1 MAAPVVI
8 ALVTIPI
15 YVTYIG
21 LARYGVLSI
30 VWILLGYFGL
40 LDFGLSRASA
50 NALAKLVHASQS
62 ERARVV
68 VTALHLNLWL
78 GAAGGTVLYFGG
90 GLLLQQMLGASDALH
105 AEIEAALPWIAAM
118 LPLAMLTGVG
128 RGAIESRENFL
139 AVNVLDLAGM
149 ALGQTLPIIFAVVVG
164 PSLAIVIPAAFLAR
178 AASTG
183 MTLVFVA
190 RVENISTLRVLDRA
204 RMRELMGFGAWVSVT
219 NVVGPLLTSIDQ
231 LLIGSTLGAA
241 AVAHYAV
248 PMSLAT
254 RSLIIAGALSRTL
267 FPRFSRLEPK
277 DAKELAV
284 RSVVSLGYCLGAICG
299 PAIILCGSFMTLWM
313 GVDFATWSAPVMEL
327 LMVGAWVNGLAFIPF
342 SLLQGQ
348 GRPDVAAKLHV
359 LEFIPFIVVLWV
371 LLHQYGLM
379 GAALAWTAR
388 VATDAAL
395 MLHAARIRMR
405 ELLRLSPVMVLVA
418 GAYTIA
424 QPYDVA
430 PLWSLLAA
438 VCVLVGV
445 AVCAAVFDVTSRQ
458 MLLALRGRLIAAA
471 M

>member
-1 MAAPVVI
+1 
-8 ALVTIPI
+8 
-15 YVTYIG
+15 
-21 LARYGVLSI
+21 
-30 VWILLGYFGL
+30 
-40 LDFGLSRASA
+40 
-50 NALAKLVHASQS
+50 
-62 ERARVV
+62 
-68 VTALHLNLWL
+68 
-78 GAAGGTVLYFGG
+78 
-90 GLLLQQMLGASDALH
+90 
-105 AEIEAALPWIAAM
+105 M

-149 ALGQTLPIIFAVVVG
+149 ALAQTLPIIFAVVVG

-190 RVENISTLRVLDRA
+190 RVENISSLRVLDRA

-248 PMSLAT
+248 PMSLAM
-254 RSLIIAGALSRTL
+254 RSQIIAGALARTL
-267 FPRFSRLEPK
+267 FPRFSRLEPN

-284 RSVVSLGYCLGAICG
+284 RSVVCLGYCFGAICG

-313 GVDFATWSAPVMEL
+313 GVDFATRSAPVMEL

-359 LEFIPFIVVLWV
+359 LELGPFIVVLWV
-371 LLHQYGLM
+371 LLQQYGLM

-388 VATDAAL
+388 VVTDAGL
-395 MLHAARIRMR
+395 MFNAARIRMH

-424 QPYDVA
+424 QTCDVA

-438 VCVLVGV
+438 ACVLVGV
-445 AVCAAVFDVTSRQ
+445 AVSAVVFDVTSRQ
-458 MLLALRGRLIAAA
+458 MLLELRGRLIAAA